1 MQITVSR
8 IDQRDH
14 SVETLADIYFTVT
27 SRMISSSASSNGSLL
42 LTWASRGFHRLQSR
56 SCKCAWL
63 DHLQSA
69 APLFRGR
76 HRHEL
81 FWIFH
86 QGLWLCGDRPP
97 NDCALGEARSR
108 FHNVNNGGKA
118 KPNVGIK
125 TQKGVVSRIHDLVFS
140 LGHLQAACRQS
151 CCTTVVNLTF
161 LTFLSCCRCVGERQA
176 GAMRNSIFGP
186 G

>member
-1 MQITVSR
+1 MDPIWQDLPLDIVLQHILPKFLLGIEQR
-8 IDQRDH
+8 IFAPYLGIPRIPSSPISILQMRMARPFAKC
-14 SVETLADIYFTVT
+14 SAPSFVADTDMNF
-27 SRMISSSASSNGSLL
+27 S
-42 LTWASRGFHRLQSR
+42 GFFIKVFDFVGTALQ
-56 SCKCAWL
+56 AVL
-63 DHLQSA
+63 
-69 APLFRGR
+69 
-76 HRHEL
+76 
-81 FWIFH
+81 
-86 QGLWLCGDRPP
+86 
-97 NDCALGEARSR
+97 ALGEARSR

-161 LTFLSCCRCVGERQA
+161 LTFLSCCRCVGERQG